1 METSVHIGFEQLK
14 QMLLQLSPDEIEEV
28 KIFLDDVQR
37 AKKGPGNKKK
47 LEELLLNG
55 PTLSEDELARI
66 EEARK
71 SLDQWGE
78 K

>member
-14 QMLLQLSPDEIEEV
+14 QMLLQLSPDEIEDV
-28 KIFLDDVQR
+28 KIFLDDLQR
-37 AKKGPGNKKK
+37 AKKGPENKKK

-71 SLDQWGE
+71 SIDQWGE

>member
-14 QMLLQLSPDEIEEV
+14 QMLLQLSPDEIEDV
-28 KIFLDDVQR
+28 KIFLDDLQR
-37 AKKGPGNKKK
+37 AKKGPENKKK

-55 PTLSEDELARI
+55 PILSEDELARI

-71 SLDQWGE
+71 SIDQWG
-78 K
+78 KK

>member
-14 QMLLQLSPDEIEEV
+14 QMLLQLSPDEIADV
-28 KIFLDDVQR
+28 KIFLDDLQR
-37 AKKGPGNKKK
+37 AKKGPENKKK

-71 SLDQWGE
+71 SIDQWG
-78 K
+78 KK

>member
-1 METSVHIGFEQLK
+1 METSVHIGFEQFK
-14 QMLLQLSPDEIEEV
+14 KMLLQLSPDEIEEV

-37 AKKGPGNKKK
+37 AKKGPENKKK

-71 SLDQWGE
+71 SIDQWGE

>member
-28 KIFLDDVQR
+28 RIFLDDVQR
-37 AKKGPGNKKK
+37 AKKGPENKKK

-71 SLDQWGE
+71 SIDQWGE

>member
-14 QMLLQLSPDEIEEV
+14 QMLLQLSPDEIEDV
-28 KIFLDDVQR
+28 KIFLDDLQR
-37 AKKGPGNKKK
+37 AKKGPENKKK

-71 SLDQWGE
+71 SID
-78 K
+78 

>member
-1 METSVHIGFEQLK
+1 MEPSVHIGFEQLK
-14 QMLLQLSPDEIEEV
+14 QMLLQLSPDEIADV
-28 KIFLDDVQR
+28 KIFLDDLQS
-37 AKKGPGNKKK
+37 AKKGPENKKK

-71 SLDQWGE
+71 SIDQWG
-78 K
+78 KK

>member
-14 QMLLQLSPDEIEEV
+14 HLLLQLSPDEIADV
-28 KIFLDDVQR
+28 KIFLDDLQR
-37 AKKGPGNKKK
+37 AKKGPENKKK

-71 SLDQWGE
+71 SIDQWG
-78 K
+78 KK

>member
-14 QMLLQLSPDEIEEV
+14 QMLLQLSPDEIEDV
-28 KIFLDDVQR
+28 KIFLDDLQR
-37 AKKGPGNKKK
+37 AKKGPENKKK

-66 EEARK
+66 EETRK
-71 SLDQWGE
+71 SIDQWG
-78 K
+78 KK

>member
-14 QMLLQLSPDEIEEV
+14 QMLLQLSPDEIEDV
-28 KIFLDDVQR
+28 KIFLDDLQR
-37 AKKGPGNKKK
+37 AKKVPENKKK

-55 PTLSEDELARI
+55 PTLSEDELATI

-71 SLDQWGE
+71 SIDQWG
-78 K
+78 KK

>member
-14 QMLLQLSPDEIEEV
+14 QMLLQLSPDEIEDV
-28 KIFLDDVQR
+28 KIFLDDLQR
-37 AKKGPGNKKK
+37 AKKGPENKKK

-71 SLDQWGE
+71 SIDQWG
-78 K
+78 KK